1 MATHIDPASKLN
13 DPRINIEEEQELSYW
28 CDKLA
33 VSRDELRAAV
43 ERVGPQ
49 VSDVRLRLGI
59 F

>member
-1 MATHIDPASKLN
+1 MSIRIEPASKLN
-13 DPRINIEEEQELSYW
+13 DSRINVEEEQELSYW

-33 VSRDELRAAV
+33 VSKDELRAAV